1 MTKSEVMEQ
10 MKSFFPYMSGKF
22 ADESYAV
29 MTEDSFLKTS
39 PYMTWIMRE
48 FGISGWEK
56 KFDCD
61 DFALLWKMLTS
72 LRHAKAQ
79 GGTSEGVACGIV
91 WYVKDGG
98 QTSHA
103 VNIVKTERGWQMFEP
118 QTEEFITLSKTERE
132 SVWLVLF

>member
-1 MTKSEVMEQ
+1 MTRNELTEEIKE
-10 MKSFFPYMSGKF
+10 FFPYMSGKF

-29 MTEDSFLKTS
+29 MTEDSFLNTS
-39 PYMTWIMRE
+39 TYMKWILRV
-48 FGISGWEK
+48 FGILGWQK

-72 LRHAKAQ
+72 LRHAKAKA
-79 GGTSEGVACGIV
+79 GTSEGVACGV
-91 WYVKDGG
+91 LWYVIDGT

-103 VNIVKTERGWQMFEP
+103 VNIVKTERGWQVFDP
-118 QTEEFITLSKTERE
+118 QTEEFISLTQKERE

>member
-1 MTKSEVMEQ
+1 MTKSELMEQ

-39 PYMTWIMRE
+39 TYMRWIMRV
-48 FGISGWEK
+48 FGILGWEK

-72 LRHAKAQ
+72 LRHAKAKE
-79 GGTSEGVACGIV
+79 GTSEGVACGVI
-91 WYVKDGG
+91 WYVQDDS
-98 QTSHA
+98 QTGHA

-118 QTEEFITLSKTERE
+118 QTEEFITLSKAERE